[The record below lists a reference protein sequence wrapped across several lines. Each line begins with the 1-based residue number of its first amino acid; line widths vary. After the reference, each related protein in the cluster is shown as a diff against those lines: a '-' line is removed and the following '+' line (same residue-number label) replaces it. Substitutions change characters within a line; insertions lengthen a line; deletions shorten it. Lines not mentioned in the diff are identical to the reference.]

1 MLSNCGAGK
10 ILESPLDCKQIK
22 PFNPK
27 GNKPE
32 YSLEGLM
39 LKLKVQYFGY
49 LILITDSLEKTPYWE
64 RLKAGGEGATE
75 DEIFGWHHRLNG
87 HEFVQAL
94 GEGEGQRS
102 LMSCSPWG
110 LKGSDMTEGLK

>member
-75 DEIFGWHHRLNG
+75 DEMVGWHRQLNG
-87 HEFVQAL
+87 HEFKQTPGD
-94 GEGEGQRS
+94 GERQG
-102 LMSCSPWG
+102 G
-110 LKGSDMTEGLK
+110 LAYCIVHGVAKSSTQ